1 MSYLHTNPVDTYPM
15 AVMVVT
21 ETNTIVVLT
30 VITIANVMRASVLYM
45 AVAQVKS
52 VHVHLHRLTAAQ

>member
-1 MSYLHTNPVDTYPM
+1 M

>member
-1 MSYLHTNPVDTYPM
+1 M

-21 ETNTIVVLT
+21 DTNTIVVLT
-30 VITIANVMRASVLYM
+30 VITVADVMRASVLSM
-45 AVAQVKS
+45 ADAQVKS